1 MQCLPK
7 NEELGFMG
15 SFLCPQHGPFGRT
28 VANKRGLAFR
38 KGSVEVAVGPLS
50 TKLSSAR
57 RSDHHIGNDKTMFAA
72 SCL

>member
-1 MQCLPK
+1 MALLAEPWRT
-7 NEELGFMG
+7 NV
-15 SFLCPQHGPFGRT
+15 GPDW
-28 VANKRGLAFR
+28 LAFR